1 MLYLLIYILLGLWLF
16 KSYLRRKRIII
27 DDEVSEK
34 PIINDKK
41 NLQKNFYDK
50 YIDTYIKEK
59 YGEGCIW
66 EIPDTDFLWQT
77 AIDVPLQVVN
87 SEGEKIGLVISKA
100 NLVFAYEKANKK
112 PKSTPKPKKNDV
124 VSEWVRKNLSKI
136 NIKVSKELMTGK
148 KTQIECPCNISYK
161 YREKLLDVLCE
172 ITEFDFCYKGKNIL
186 VVDFKEKKKMLLG
199 EA

>member
-148 KTQIECPCNISYK
+148 KTQIEYPCNK

>member
-41 NLQKNFYDK
+41 NLKKNFYDK

-148 KTQIECPCNISYK
+148 KTQIEYPCNISYK

>member
-1 MLYLLIYILLGLWLF
+1 M
-16 KSYLRRKRIII
+16 
-27 DDEVSEK
+27 
-34 PIINDKK
+34 KK
-41 NLQKNFYDK
+41 LTKN
-50 YIDTYIKEK
+50 
-59 YGEGCIW
+59 
-66 EIPDTDFLWQT
+66 QS
-77 AIDVPLQVVN
+77 QHR
-87 SEGEKIGLVISKA
+87 SQ
-100 NLVFAYEKANKK
+100 
-112 PKSTPKPKKNDV
+112 KKNDV

-148 KTQIECPCNISYK
+148 KTQIEYPCNISYK

>member
-87 SEGEKIGLVISKA
+87 SE
-100 NLVFAYEKANKK
+100 
-112 PKSTPKPKKNDV
+112 
-124 VSEWVRKNLSKI
+124 
-136 NIKVSKELMTGK
+136 
-148 KTQIECPCNISYK
+148 Q
-161 YREKLLDVLCE
+161 
-172 ITEFDFCYKGKNIL
+172 
-186 VVDFKEKKKMLLG
+186 MLL
-199 EA
+199 